1 MKLVLVR
8 HAETE
13 ASARGRCYGSLDV
26 GLSPTGRRQCEVL
39 AGMLAPEPVEA
50 VVSSDRQR
58 AIETATAI
66 AMPHGLDVRRDP
78 DLRELDF
85 GELEGRSYDEIAISL
100 PQLYADWMTR
110 PTEVTFPGGEC
121 YAELR
126 SRSLAV
132 VESLLETCR
141 GRTVVVVTH
150 GGVVRAILADVLD
163 IPDERI
169 FRLAVDPGS
178 VSVIEWN
185 DAEPIVRGL
194 HRLPAGG

>member
-1 MKLVLVR
+1 
-8 HAETE
+8 
-13 ASARGRCYGSLDV
+13 
-26 GLSPTGRRQCEVL
+26 
-39 AGMLAPEPVEA
+39 MLAPEPVEA

-66 AMPHGLDVRRDP
+66 AVPHGLDVRRDP

-150 GGVVRAILADVLD
+150 GGVVRAILADVLGM
-163 IPDERI
+163 PDERI

-194 HRLPAGG
+194 HRLPADG